1 MTGIMLAS
9 LGAAIAAVLAGIG
22 SSYGVARAGQTGAG
36 LAAEDS
42 NQFGN
47 VLLLSALPSTQAVY
61 GLLAAFLIL
70 LNVGLLGGGASEV
83 TVETGW
89 VYAFASLPI
98 GFTALF
104 SGLLQGK
111 VLSSGIQMIAK
122 DSSRVG
128 QVIVLS
134 VLVETF
140 AVFGLLI
147 SLLMINGAA

>member
-1 MTGIMLAS
+1 MLAT
-9 LGAAIAAVLAGIG
+9 LGAAIAAVFAGIG

-36 LAAEDS
+36 LAAQDGS
-42 NQFGN
+42 QFGN

-70 LNVGLLGGGASEV
+70 LNVGLLGGDSGDV
-83 TVETGW
+83 TVETGT

-98 GFTALF
+98 AFTALF

-147 SLLMINGAA
+147 SLLIINGA